1 LTDGGLIKTVFPS
14 AKHVRRL
21 GDERGFSLLQILI
34 VLAITGVVAGMA
46 VFGIRSAR
54 TSVRLNASARTFAQ
68 AAEKA
73 RLDAIRRRTTTHVEF
88 TNSNTFEV
96 TMDFNGDG
104 VSETRSYTLESG
116 VVVTDANG
124 TALPAGSDDLP
135 YADFDWR
142 GRTYECNMLFR
153 MKNDRNEQLV
163 VQVAGSGDI
172 TVNSSITGLPTVT
185 YANVNSTSDVNP
197 SATLTGTDT
206 KLNLSPC
213 GTTSAT
219 PTPTATPS
227 YTPTPT
233 PTPTP
238 EATPENPPCSLTV
251 STTGTNSLKRKGGG
265 SAYVMV
271 TVNTPGTIVV
281 TPSSNLDVTT
291 TDSQV
296 ITASVGG
303 TVSYVVKSNSNSQGT
318 FTIKFELQNSN
329 CSPQTVN
336 VTVVK

>member
-1 LTDGGLIKTVFPS
+1 VSPS
-14 AKHVRRL
+14 AKHIRRL

-34 VLAITGVVAGMA
+34 VLAITGTVAGMA

-54 TSVRLNASARTFAQ
+54 TSVRLNTSARTFAQ

-73 RLDAIRRRTTTHVEF
+73 RLDAIRRRTTTHIEF

-104 VSETRSYTLESG
+104 AAETRSFTLDPG

-124 TALPAGSDDLP
+124 TALPADSDALP

-153 MKNDRNEQLV
+153 MKNAANEQLV

-172 TVNSSITGLPTVT
+172 TVNSAVTGLPTVT

-219 PTPTATPS
+219 PTPTPT
-227 YTPTPT
+227 TPTPT

-238 EATPENPPCSLTV
+238 PPDDPVDPPDPPCSLTV
-251 STTGTNSLKRKGGG
+251 STTGTGALKRKGGG
-265 SAYVMV
+265 TAYVTA
-271 TVNTPGTIVV
+271 TVNTAGTLLA
-281 TPSSNLDVTT
+281 TPASNLSVTT

-296 ITASVGG
+296 ITAARGG
-303 TVSYVVKSNSNSQGT
+303 TVNYTVKSNSNSQGT
-318 FTIKFELQNSN
+318 YTVKFELLNST

-336 VTVVK
+336 VTVIK

>member
-1 LTDGGLIKTVFPS
+1 MFPTT
-14 AKHVRRL
+14 KHSRRR
-21 GDERGFSLLQILI
+21 GDERGFSLLQLLI
-34 VLAITGVVAGMA
+34 VLAITGTVAGMA

-54 TSVRLNASARTFAQ
+54 TSVRLNTSARTFAQ

-73 RLDAIRRRTTTHVEF
+73 RLDAIRRRTTTHIEF

-104 VSETRSYTLESG
+104 VAETRSFTLDPG

-124 TALPAGSDDLP
+124 TALPADSDALP

-153 MKNDRNEQLV
+153 MKNAANEQLV

-172 TVNSSITGLPTVT
+172 TVNSAVTGLPTVT

-213 GTTSAT
+213 GTNSAT
-219 PTPTATPS
+219 PTPTATPMA
-227 YTPTPT
+227 TPTPT
-233 PTPTP
+233 ATPTP
-238 EATPENPPCSLTV
+238 DATPVDPPDPPCSLTV
-251 STTGTNSLKRKGGG
+251 SASGTDSLKRRGGG
-265 SAYVMV
+265 TAYVTA
-271 TVNTPGTIVV
+271 TVNTAGTLLA
-281 TPSSNLDVTT
+281 TPASNLDVST

-296 ITASVGG
+296 ITAARGG
-303 TVSYVVKSNSNSQGT
+303 TVNYVVTSNSNSQGT
-318 FTIKFELQNSN
+318 FTIKFELLNSN

-336 VTVVK
+336 VTVIK